1 MVPCL
6 NQEMKQDIQVAEQ
19 ENKTKAIEVTEITE
33 IAEVRTVN
41 LLSGHPKA
49 DPAFQCKAGKAC
61 ENKILKCSIY
71 QHVWL
76 EAAGTSDHHQS

>member
-33 IAEVRTVN
+33 ITEVPTVN